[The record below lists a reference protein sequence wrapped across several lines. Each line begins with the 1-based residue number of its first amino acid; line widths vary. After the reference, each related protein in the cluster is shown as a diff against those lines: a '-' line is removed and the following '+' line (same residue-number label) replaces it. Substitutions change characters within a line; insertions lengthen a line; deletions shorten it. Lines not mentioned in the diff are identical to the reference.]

1 MHTHNDDLKRI
12 VINKLEELGSFEYTK
27 KYLDELEAELLVEL
41 AKFEKNDLMMEVLKP
56 ILFNYIA

>member
-1 MHTHNDDLKRI
+1 MHTENVELKQM

-27 KYLDELEAELLVEL
+27 NYLDELESELLAEL
-41 AKFEKNDLMMEVLKP
+41 AKLPVNPFISEVLKP

>member
-56 ILFNYIA
+56 ILSNYIA